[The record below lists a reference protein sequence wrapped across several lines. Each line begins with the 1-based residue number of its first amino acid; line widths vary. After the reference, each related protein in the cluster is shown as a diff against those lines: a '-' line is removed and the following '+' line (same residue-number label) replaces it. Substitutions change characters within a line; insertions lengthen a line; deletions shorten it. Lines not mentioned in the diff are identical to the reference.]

1 MLELLK
7 KEGKRKPTAVCF
19 ECNTEHDSE
28 RHDKVHKVRDIR
40 VAAIVKVW
48 QNSSN
53 KSPICHSADKWQF
66 WCHVIFIIVK
76 WQQTTCWL
84 VSVSFFVLWILMLT
98 EHINFSLP
106 SFVLFF
112 KSKT

>member
-28 RHDKVHKVRDIR
+28 RHDKVHKFRDKT
-40 VAAIVKVW
+40 AAISHLFVTVLT
-48 QNSSN
+48 NDS
-53 KSPICHSADKWQF
+53 F